1 MTEFKPALSKLLHN
15 AAKFITKC
23 VGAVYY
29 KMRQFVTKCGSLL
42 QNAALLQN
50 EMKKLLH
57 FGRLLQNAP
66 LLQNAAQQGL
76 SIHISYAQLHCSKA

>member
-1 MTEFKPALSKLLHN
+1 MHFVIIFSKCNNLLHN

-23 VGAVYY
+23 VGAVN
-29 KMRQFVTKCGSLL
+29 TKCGSLL

-57 FGRLLQNAP
+57 FGRLLQNA
-66 LLQNAAQQGL
+66 AQQP
-76 SIHISYAQLHCSKA
+76 

>member
-1 MTEFKPALSKLLHN
+1 
-15 AAKFITKC
+15 
-23 VGAVYY
+23 
-29 KMRQFVTKCGSLL
+29 MRQNLLQNALGQFITKCGSLL

-66 LLQNAAQQGL
+66 LLQNAAQQG
-76 SIHISYAQLHCSKA
+76 